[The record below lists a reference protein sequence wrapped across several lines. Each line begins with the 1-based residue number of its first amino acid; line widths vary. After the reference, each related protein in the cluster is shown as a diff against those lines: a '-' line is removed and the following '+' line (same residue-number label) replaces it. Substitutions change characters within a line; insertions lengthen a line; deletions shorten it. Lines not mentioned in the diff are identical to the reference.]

1 MKTMKW
7 LIRACALAL
16 ILMMAL
22 SGAAAAQ
29 SRTKRYDSLGLSVT
43 YDEALEEKYFGM
55 FGGFYDAHDNA
66 YLSLEC
72 IDPEVDERTGKRFQE
87 AYASGDQQAM
97 MAAIEEFQAHLN
109 EIATVYMMDRADY
122 DAYRAS
128 GTMPF
133 DETGMTGLGEHNG
146 YLYWADF
153 ADLNAEGKRETQSE
167 TEIANWLEVAAAL
180 GDLSGM
186 IEFIPVVRQDAIAEG
201 EQFPAFVT
209 TDMQGNEVTDAIFAQ
224 KELTVVN
231 FWATTCG
238 PCIKEMPELGEWASG
253 MPENMQLIGIVVD
266 VMPGDTRKIDK
277 VEQIM
282 DKANA
287 GFINLMM
294 DDALLAYSNAR
305 IAGTPTTI
313 LINSRGEVVSDAIL
327 GAYIEKYK
335 QAVETYFDGQ

>member
-22 SGAAAAQ
+22 SGAAAQ

-72 IDPEVDERTGKRFQE
+72 IDPEVDERTGKRFKE

-109 EIATVYMMDRADY
+109 EIATIIMMDRADY
-122 DAYRAS
+122 DAYKAS

-186 IEFIPVVRQDAIAEG
+186 IEFIPVVRQGAIAEG
-201 EQFPAFVT
+201 EQFPAFAT
-209 TDMQGNEVTDAIFAQ
+209 TDMQGNEVTEAIFAQ

-238 PCIKEMPELGEWASG
+238 PCI
-253 MPENMQLIGIVVD
+253 
-266 VMPGDTRKIDK
+266 
-277 VEQIM
+277 
-282 DKANA
+282 
-287 GFINLMM
+287 
-294 DDALLAYSNAR
+294 
-305 IAGTPTTI
+305 
-313 LINSRGEVVSDAIL
+313 
-327 GAYIEKYK
+327 
-335 QAVETYFDGQ
+335 